1 MSSYHSSFSY
11 LNKNSKDNFNW
22 LIVHFE
28 ADQGEVDSYMSQ
40 EQIFAAMYN
49 GKRRLLYGTKYNST
63 ANIKITV
70 IKQNQSDFSVAE
82 CRDAYRW
89 LTGNPMAS
97 WLKLYAGDKLQYEF
111 LCTVQDVKPQKL
123 DARTVGLNIY
133 FESVSPWAY
142 SPLQTIKCAFGQG
155 LLVTD
160 DGILTKGDD
169 ALLNITSQGILYNGT
184 DGGAGLFQFEN
195 NGTIYVDNATRLQ
208 IDNKSDDLYTYI
220 SLNTTFTN
228 NSSDYLSI
236 KNTTLNEETL
246 ITGIS
251 TNETIR
257 FDSEQFIISDI
268 PNKIFSNN
276 FNFVWPRLAPGI
288 NEFVISGTGSG
299 QIEFTY
305 RYPIKIG
312 DCAIDVYVPND
323 DSCGCPDNTEY
334 GTIAWSDIVGT
345 PDTLSGYGITDAYT
359 IIEVDNKIENVEIT
373 EKELNNM
380 LNDVLGE

>member
-40 EQIFAAMYN
+40 EQIFADMYN

-133 FESVSPWAY
+133 FESISPWAY
-142 SPLQTIKCAFGQG
+142 SPLQTIRCVFGQG
-155 LLVTD
+155 LSITN
-160 DGILTKGDD
+160 DGILTKGDN
-169 ALLNITSQGILYNGT
+169 ALLNITSQDVLYNGT

-195 NGTIYVDNATRLQ
+195 DGTIYVDNATRLQ

-220 SLNTTFTN
+220 ILNTTFVNN
-228 NSSDYLSI
+228 NSDKLSI
-236 KNTTLNEETL
+236 KNITLNEETL
-246 ITGIS
+246 ITEIS
-251 TNETIR
+251 ANETIR
-257 FDSEQFIISDI
+257 FDSEQFIISDV

-299 QIEFTY
+299 QIEFAY

-312 DCAIDVYVPND
+312 DCAIDVYIPND
-323 DSCGCPDNTEY
+323 DNCGCPDNTAY
-334 GTIAWSDIVGT
+334 GTISWSDIANT
-345 PDTLSGYGITDAYT
+345 PDTLSGYGIVDAYT
-359 IIEVDNKIENVEIT
+359 TIEVDNKIENIEVIER
-373 EKELNNM
+373 ELNNM

>member
-1 MSSYHSSFSY
+1 MSSYHSNFSY
-11 LNKNSKDNFNW
+11 LNKNSKDDFGW

-28 ADQGEVDSYMSQ
+28 ADQGEMDSGLSQ
-40 EQIFAAMYN
+40 EQVYADMYN

-63 ANIKITV
+63 ASIKITV

-97 WLKLYAGDKLQYEF
+97 WLQLYAGDKLQYEF

-133 FESVSPWAY
+133 FESTSPWAY
-142 SPLQTIKCAFGQG
+142 SPPQTIQCSFGQG
-155 LLVTD
+155 LSVID
-160 DGILTKGDD
+160 DGVLTKGDD
-169 ALLNITSQGILYNGT
+169 TLLNITSQGVLYNGIE
-184 DGGAGLFQFEN
+184 GGAGLFQIESD
-195 NGTIYVDNATRLQ
+195 GTIYVDNSIRLQ

-220 SLNTTFTN
+220 TLNTTFIN
-228 NSSDYLSI
+228 HDSDYLSI
-236 KNTTLNEETL
+236 ENITLNETTL
-246 ITGIS
+246 ITNMNI
-251 TNETIR
+251 NETIK

-299 QIEFTY
+299 RIEFTY

-312 DCAIDVYVPND
+312 DCAIDVYIPND
-323 DSCGCPDNTEY
+323 DACGCPDNTEY
-334 GTIAWSDIVGT
+334 GTISWNDIVET
-345 PDTLSGYGITDAYT
+345 PDTLAGYGIKDAYT
-359 IIEVDNKIENVEIT
+359 TIQVDNKIENIEIT
-373 EKELNNM
+373 EKALNDM
-380 LNDVLGE
+380 LDDVLGE